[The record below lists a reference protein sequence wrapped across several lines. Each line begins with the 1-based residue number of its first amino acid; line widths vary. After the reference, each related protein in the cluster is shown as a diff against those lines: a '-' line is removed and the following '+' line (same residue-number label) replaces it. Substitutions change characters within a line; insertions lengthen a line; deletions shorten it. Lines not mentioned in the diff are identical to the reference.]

1 MTERG
6 IVDRIKIY
14 LIKIIEQ
21 KENEM
26 SNLERVKEVIMENLG
41 VDEDELTE
49 ETNLVE
55 DLGIDS
61 LDMVELAME
70 LEDEFDMSIEDEEM
84 EKLATVKDIVEY
96 IEND

>member
-6 IVDRIKIY
+6 IADRIKIY